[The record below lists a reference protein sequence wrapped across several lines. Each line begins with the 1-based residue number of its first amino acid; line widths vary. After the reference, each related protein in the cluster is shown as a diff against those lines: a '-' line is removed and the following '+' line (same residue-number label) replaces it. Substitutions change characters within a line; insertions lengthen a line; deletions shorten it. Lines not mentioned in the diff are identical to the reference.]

1 MELTIRHFI
10 PGRVRLHVP
19 SLCRRRSLAE
29 ASLTWLR
36 ARDGIRSARINS
48 LYEGPNLDAASQSA
62 LDQHRGGCR
71 TSVSMRRMH
80 FDDMVEGEQRQRDP
94 HRRRRGCADF
104 EHGESDDPKRQD
116 YLQVDIVVRGDS
128 DLAVAVLEEI
138 HDCAGAL

>member
-1 MELTIRHFI
+1 MRALLMPSRA
-10 PGRVRLHVP
+10 RSHV
-19 SLCRRRSLAE
+19 SDASAKDRRRQSHGTCRRTRPGMKWRMVSSIVRS
-29 ASLTWLR
+29 
-36 ARDGIRSARINS
+36 
-48 LYEGPNLDAASQSA
+48 PNLDVASQSA

-80 FDDMVEGEQRQRDP
+80 FDDMVDGEQRERDP
-94 HRRRRGCADF
+94 RRRRRSCADF
-104 EHGESDDPKRQD
+104 ERGESDDAKRQD